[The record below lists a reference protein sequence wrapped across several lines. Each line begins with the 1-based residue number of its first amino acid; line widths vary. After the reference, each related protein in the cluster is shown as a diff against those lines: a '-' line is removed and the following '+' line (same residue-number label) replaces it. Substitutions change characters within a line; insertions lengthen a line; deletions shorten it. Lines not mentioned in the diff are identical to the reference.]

1 MLNDIKF
8 WCDDWQII
16 DGQTHGKLVAKQK
29 FFQNIESMFS
39 VAISS
44 FITTIFIHFIFVFRR
59 LFFDVEFNVKC
70 SNLIDCHVIQIACD
84 TFDPPHR
91 ISIRNAIH
99 CRPFLANMLVSI
111 WYNLDGDVHATNE
124 INSLIA
130 VLSGC

>member
-1 MLNDIKF
+1 
-8 WCDDWQII
+8 
-16 DGQTHGKLVAKQK
+16 
-29 FFQNIESMFS
+29 MF
-39 VAISS
+39 
-44 FITTIFIHFIFVFRR
+44 
-59 LFFDVEFNVKC
+59 EFNVKC

-130 VLSGC
+130 VLSEC